1 MTNTELVKQKAIDR
15 GYSLYSGNADNS
27 KLNYIRPDG
36 LGLVLY
42 PETEEFEIY
51 YNIDIIT
58 SVTIGN
64 KANSFMND
72 KHFKNI
78 ESRVEKYMN
87 IIKANT

>member
-1 MTNTELVKQKAIDR
+1 MTNTELVKQKAVDR
-15 GYSLYSGNADNS
+15 GYSLYSRSADDS

-42 PETEEFEIY
+42 PETEEFEVY
-51 YNIDIIT
+51 YNIDVIT
-58 SVTIGN
+58 SITIGN
-64 KANSFMND
+64 KASSFMND

-87 IIKANT
+87 TIKENI